1 MLERKGFKV
10 LGTCALALSLSLGV
24 ASVQAASACKG
35 LGSSACQKDTNC
47 SWVKDY
53 VRKDGVKV
61 AGHCKSKPKSS
72 GKSKTEKKS
81 ESKKKS
87 SDKKKSDS
95 KS

>member
-1 MLERKGFKV
+1 MLGRKGSMA
-10 LGTCALALSLSLGV
+10 LGTCVLALTLSLGI
-24 ASVQAASACKG
+24 APLHAATACKG
-35 LGSSACQKDTNC
+35 LSSGACQKDDNC

-72 GKSKTEKKS
+72 GKTGNKKKS
-81 ESKKKS
+81 DTKKKS

-95 KS
+95 KN